1 MVDDVLP
8 KILKSVQQ
16 DFEKHFDK
24 SEVVAKAFAELK
36 SKKAT
41 YKTVN
46 EFAIE
51 VGQLLSLAL
60 TGSVR
65 SDKLPDGKMYYNIAK
80 RLLDETLGRNYELIS
95 GYAEN
100 VQQILNE
107 QAKISLKVQRPPLNH
122 DKIDGLVNRLGSEPV
137 FDDIKWLFGEP
148 IVNFSQ
154 SIIDDSIKANSEF
167 QYRAGLTPHIIRKAS
182 GHCCDWCQQV
192 VGIYKYPDVPKDVW
206 RRHGHCKCTVDYDP
220 KTGKIQ
226 DVWNKTWRKTDQNDK
241 IEKRKK
247 IDKSVKM
254 SKSRKRALE
263 LGIERNQ
270 IKKQLFKKSED
281 NIIKEVSGGD
291 MTSGSCSSAAFAYI
305 GNKAGFKVLDFRGGD
320 SCRLFA
326 TNGAILDIA
335 HLDDVKSFIVNHEN
349 DFKGIKQ
356 LLSNVEK
363 DKDYYIAT
371 GSHAAIIKKTENEF
385 QYLELQHQNPEKNGF
400 KKLDNL
406 TLKTR
411 FGCKKSHTSYGRKYE
426 VPNILIEAES
436 LGKNEEFQR
445 ILNFINTPK
454 DKQQKGRT
462 GHAK

>member
-8 KILKSVQQ
+8 NLLKSVRQ
-16 DFEKHFDK
+16 DFEKYFGESD
-24 SEVVAKAFAELK
+24 VVTKAFAELQA
-36 SKKAT
+36 KKAT

-60 TGSVR
+60 AGSVT

-80 RLLDETLGRNYELIS
+80 RLLYETLGRNYELIS
-95 GYAEN
+95 GYARD

-107 QAKISLKVQRPPLNH
+107 QSKINVKVQRPQLNQ
-122 DKIDGLVNRLGSEPV
+122 DKIDGLVNRLDSEPV
-137 FDDIKWLFGEP
+137 FDDVKWLLGEP

-154 SIIDDSIKANSEF
+154 SIVDDSIKANSEF
-167 QYRAGLTPHIIRKAS
+167 QYRAGLTPRIIRKAS

-192 VGIYKYPDVPKDVW
+192 VGIYKYPDVPKDIW

-226 DVWNKTWRKTDQNDK
+226 DVWSKTWRKTDQNDK

-320 SCRLFA
+320 SCNLFS
-326 TNGAILDIA
+326 TNGSIIDIA
-335 HLDDVKSFIVNHEN
+335 NLENVNSTIVNHGN
-349 DFKGIKQ
+349 DFIGAKQ
-356 LLSNVEK
+356 LLSKIDNNKE
-363 DKDYYIAT
+363 YYLAT
-371 GSHAAIIKKTENEF
+371 GSHAAIIKKTEKEF
-385 QYLELQHQNPEKNGF
+385 QYLELQHQNTEKNGF
-400 KKLDNL
+400 KKLDYY
-406 TLKTR
+406 TLQNR
-411 FGCKKSHTSYGRKYE
+411 FGCKKSHSSYGRKYE

-454 DKQQKGRT
+454 DKQQKGSN
-462 GHAK
+462 GHVK